1 MKPFLLDTHS
11 HTAAS
16 GHAYGTVLEMAR
28 AASGAGLK
36 LLAITDHAPKLPG
49 GTDEMYFCNFKVI
62 DRYLYGVEI
71 LMGVELNIIDYNGT
85 VDLPEHLLRKMA
97 VCIASLHTVC
107 LEPGTKKEN
116 TRTLLR
122 AMENPYVH
130 IMGHLDDGRYPIDYE
145 EVIKGAKAAG
155 VLVELNNSSLVPGGG
170 RTNGHENLTEILGL
184 CEKYGQ
190 EIVVNTDSHFPTS
203 VGRFDEA
210 RAIMAEVDFP
220 EELVVN
226 TDVEKLKKY
235 LKRSGL

>member
-1 MKPFLLDTHS
+1 MKKFILDTHN
-11 HTAAS
+11 HTTAS

-28 AASGAGLK
+28 AASEAGLK

-62 DRYLYGVEI
+62 DKYLYGVEI

-85 VDLPEHLLRKMA
+85 VDLSEGLLKKMA

-107 LEPGTKKEN
+107 LTPGTKKEN
-116 TRTLLR
+116 TRTLLKS
-122 AMENPYVH
+122 MENPYVH

-145 EVIKGAKAAG
+145 EVVKGAKAAG

-170 RTNGHENLTEILGL
+170 RTGCHENLVEILGL

-203 VGRFDEA
+203 VGRFGEA
-210 RAIMAEVDFP
+210 IAIMDEVGFP
-220 EELVVN
+220 EELVIN
-226 TDVEKLKKY
+226 SDTEKLKKY